1 MHIPAPPLV
10 ILQQW
15 AAGGGALAG
24 TGGAAFF
31 SFHFFWTG
39 GVELQSSNRCYK
51 PTASGA
57 ADTRKKLQISRK
69 VHSEW
74 YNKLKASVKFSLIQL
89 GSSQPSPAGV
99 HLGSEFLVV
108 FMIYKGLEAQ
118 SQKCLLTSTKPPSL
132 RCLDIYQLRKELYLP
147 YCSTIGPQ
155 ARQDKAANLWDFSLI
170 PCHSNATQ
178 GNFNRTT
185 HVMHIT
191 HETHATSKCNN
202 QTERVTE
209 NQPN

>member
-1 MHIPAPPLV
+1 MHHQPIHPKCQPPRGFLTLFYHIFDKTRIKLKYSTHLLCTFQPDHWSFCSSGRQVVAPWLEQV
-10 ILQQW
+10 GL
-15 AAGGGALAG
+15 
-24 TGGAAFF
+24 
-31 SFHFFWTG
+31 
-39 GVELQSSNRCYK
+39 LQSSNRCYK

-74 YNKLKASVKFSLIQL
+74 YNKLKAPVKFSLIQL

-132 RCLDIYQLRKELYLP
+132 RCLDIYQLRKELYMP

-155 ARQDKAANLWDFSLI
+155 ARQDKAANL
-170 PCHSNATQ
+170 
-178 GNFNRTT
+178 
-185 HVMHIT
+185 
-191 HETHATSKCNN
+191 
-202 QTERVTE
+202 
-209 NQPN
+209 